1 MTVHDELLE
10 VLNVKYVSF
19 SDAEKIEMFN
29 EIAAHFYEANF
40 GQASKADIELMM
52 FNFYIKKMIKD
63 NQEQDGTIDYNKCS
77 DYKISKDLGITQQRV
92 RNLKVKNQL
101 INPIAFEWEKAFA
114 KLVSNAKFENQK
126 VIISIPDPNLF
137 YEIQNFLEEQGA
149 YIDKQLNSK
158 LLVIRVEYFIDL
170 LLSLEPESNR
180 KAAVKEIKKIYKEQ
194 TKTEKQFDEKN
205 IGKTLID
212 GAVNVTTIL
221 ANISSVISPGN
232 AIYSAIAG
240 LIR

>member
-1 MTVHDELLE
+1 M
-10 VLNVKYVSF
+10 
-19 SDAEKIEMFN
+19 
-29 EIAAHFYEANF
+29 
-40 GQASKADIELMM
+40 
-52 FNFYIKKMIKD
+52 
-63 NQEQDGTIDYNKCS
+63 
-77 DYKISKDLGITQQRV
+77 

-101 INPIAFEWEKAFA
+101 INPINFEWEKAFA
-114 KLVSNAKFENQK
+114 KLVSNAKFENRK

-170 LLSLEPESNR
+170 LISLETEYKRN
-180 KAAVKEIKKIYKEQ
+180 EIVTMIKSVFKEQ
-194 TKTEKQFDEKN
+194 TKSEKQFDDKN

-221 ANISSVISPGN
+221 ANISTIISPANSIFGALSN
-232 AIYSAIAG
+232 
-240 LIR
+240 LLKLNFVNK

>member
-1 MTVHDELLE
+1 M
-10 VLNVKYVSF
+10 KYVSF
-19 SDAEKIEMFN
+19 SDTEKIEMFDK
-29 EIAAHFYEANF
+29 IAAHFYEANF

-52 FNFYIKKMIKD
+52 FNFYIQKMIKD

-101 INPIAFEWEKAFA
+101 INPIDFEWEKAFA

-170 LLSLEPESNR
+170 LVSLEPEHNR
-180 KAAVKEIKKIYKEQ
+180 KEVVKEIKRVFKEQ
-194 TKTEKQFDEKN
+194 SKSEKQFDEKN

-212 GAVNVTTIL
+212 GAVNITTVL
-221 ANISSVISPGN
+221 NNISTIVSAKNSIMISLSTLVN
-232 AIYSAIAG
+232 KFTS
-240 LIR
+240 

>member
-1 MTVHDELLE
+1 
-10 VLNVKYVSF
+10 
-19 SDAEKIEMFN
+19 
-29 EIAAHFYEANF
+29 
-40 GQASKADIELMM
+40 MM
-52 FNFYIKKMIKD
+52 FNFYIKKMIED
-63 NQEQDGTIDYNKCS
+63 NKEQDGTIDYNKCS

-170 LLSLEPESNR
+170 LVSLEPEQNR
-180 KAAVKEIKKIYKEQ
+180 KEVIKEIKKVFKEQ
-194 TKTEKQFDEKN
+194 TKSQKQFDEKN
-205 IGKTLID
+205 IGKSLID
-212 GAVNVTTIL
+212 GAVNITTIL
-221 ANISSVISPGN
+221 SNISTIASPKN
-232 AIYSAIAG
+232 NILIA
-240 LIR
+240 LSTLVSKFIP

>member
-1 MTVHDELLE
+1 M
-10 VLNVKYVSF
+10 KYVSF

-29 EIAAHFYEANF
+29 EIAAHFYDANF

-101 INPIAFEWEKAFA
+101 INPIEFEWEKAFA

-149 YIDKQLNSK
+149 FIDKQLNSK

-170 LLSLEPESNR
+170 LVSLEPESNR
-180 KAAVKEIKKIYKEQ
+180 KAVVKEIKKSYKEQ

-212 GAVNVTTIL
+212 GAVNITTIL
-221 ANISSVISPGN
+221 ANISTFISPGN
-232 AIYSAIAG
+232 VIYSAIAG
-240 LIR
+240 LIK

>member
-1 MTVHDELLE
+1 MLE
-10 VLNVKYVSF
+10 VLIVKYVSF
-19 SDAEKIEMFN
+19 SDAEKIQMFD
-29 EIAAHFYEANF
+29 EIASKFYEANF
-40 GQASKADIELMM
+40 GQASKSDIELMM
-52 FNFYIKKMIKD
+52 FDFYIRKMIKE

-101 INPIAFEWEKAFA
+101 INPIDFEWEKAFA
-114 KLVSNAKFENQK
+114 KLVSNAKIENKK

-158 LLVIRVEYFIDL
+158 LLVMRTEYFVDIL
-170 LLSLEPESNR
+170 VFLEPENR
-180 KAAVKEIKKIYKEQ
+180 KAVVKEIKKIFKEQ
-194 TKTEKQFDEKN
+194 TKSEKPFDDKN
-205 IGKTLID
+205 IGKSLID
-212 GAVNVTTIL
+212 GVVNITTVL
-221 ANISSVISPGN
+221 ANISSVISPEN

>member
-1 MTVHDELLE
+1 M
-10 VLNVKYVSF
+10 KYVSF
-19 SDAEKIEMFN
+19 SDTEKIEMFDK
-29 EIAAHFYEANF
+29 IAAHFYEANF

-52 FNFYIKKMIKD
+52 FNFYIQKMIKD

-101 INPIAFEWEKAFA
+101 INPSDFEWEKAFA

-170 LLSLEPESNR
+170 LVSLEPEHNR
-180 KAAVKEIKKIYKEQ
+180 KEVVKEIKRVFKEQ
-194 TKTEKQFDEKN
+194 SKSEKQFDEKN

-212 GAVNVTTIL
+212 GAVNITTVL
-221 ANISSVISPGN
+221 NNISTIVSAKNSIMISLSTLVN
-232 AIYSAIAG
+232 KFTS
-240 LIR
+240 